1 MRPGLH
7 AATLA
12 LLVAAISV
20 VGCSPSRDSGPAELE
35 LQIRTEPTPPTVGS
49 TQLVV
54 TVTDLAW
61 HAVNGASVTISGHPV
76 GQPEDVIAVTA
87 EGRGAGQYFAPGV
100 DFTIPGTWMV
110 TVRVE
115 LRGGL
120 WKEREES
127 FEVRPA
133 SD

>member
-7 AATLA
+7 AVALA
-12 LLVAAISV
+12 LSVAAISV
-20 VGCSPSRDSGPAELE
+20 VGCSPSRNSGPAELE

-61 HAVNGASVTISGHPV
+61 HAVNGASVTISGSPV
-76 GQPEDVIAVTA
+76 GQPEDVIAVAA
-87 EGRGAGQYFAPGV
+87 EGRGAGQYFAPGF
-100 DFTIPGTWMV
+100 DFTIPGTWML

-120 WKEREES
+120 WKEREET

-133 SD
+133 GD